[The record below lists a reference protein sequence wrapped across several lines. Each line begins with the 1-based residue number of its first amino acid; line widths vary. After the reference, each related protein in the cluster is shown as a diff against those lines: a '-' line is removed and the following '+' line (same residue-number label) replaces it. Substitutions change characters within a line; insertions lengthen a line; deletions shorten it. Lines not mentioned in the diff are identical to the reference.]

1 MSDPNLISKLSEI
14 LSSLLG
20 DDSILLTA
28 ETTRQD
34 IPEWDSFQYIN
45 FIVAVEMEYNIKFRV
60 SDVESFRNVGEI
72 ATEILSLRSQ

>member
-1 MSDPNLISKLSEI
+1 MNDPNLINRLSEI
-14 LSSLLG
+14 LGSLLG
-20 DDSILLTA
+20 EDDIQLTA

-72 ATEILSLRSQ
+72 ATEILSLKD